1 MKQKTFRPR
10 NIVNKE
16 VAGIRGVA
24 RMADKAR
31 AAEAGEIG
39 AYKFGQ
45 DSQQDTRILSFLG
58 ISADAFQEAA
68 VSITNDVKLGVWVM
82 EHSKRSDEEI
92 TAFNRQLIAWC
103 RRHPPP
109 NFFSKRRSELLAKEE
124 KQGTFW
130 DWIYILLLFTDC

>member
-10 NIVNKE
+10 NIVSKE

-58 ISADAFQEAA
+58 ISAEAFQEAA
-68 VSITNDVKLGVWVM
+68 VSITNDVKLGVWVL

-109 NFFSKRRSELLAKEE
+109 IFFSKRRRELLAKEE